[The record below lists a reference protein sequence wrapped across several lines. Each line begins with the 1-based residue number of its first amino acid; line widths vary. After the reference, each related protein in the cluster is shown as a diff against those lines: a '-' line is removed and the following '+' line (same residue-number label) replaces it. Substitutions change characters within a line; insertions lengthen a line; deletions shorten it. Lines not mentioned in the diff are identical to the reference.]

1 LGKGKNM
8 KIEELLREGKK
19 VLEKNNIEE
28 ASIISRSLL
37 QYVLKIDRNKL
48 VINKDEE
55 VENNKENEYIGY
67 IKEVAAGKPVQYITN
82 KQEFMGLSFFV
93 DENVLIPQPDTEILV
108 EEAIKYAN
116 QIKENVEI
124 LDMCT
129 GSGCIGVALAKH
141 VKNAKVTLVDI
152 STKAL
157 EVAKKN
163 AKENEVKEKVNFIQ
177 SDMFENIKSKFDVIV
192 SNPPYIK
199 TKVINELDLQVQ
211 NEPHLALDGG
221 ENGLKFYEILIN
233 EAPKYLK
240 ENGKIFLEIG
250 YDQKKEVEE
259 LARNSKLYKEI
270 ETVKDLA
277 NNDRVIELKR

>member
-1 LGKGKNM
+1 M

-67 IKEVAAGKPVQYITN
+67 IKEVAAGKPIQYITN
-82 KQEFMGLSFFV
+82 RQEFMGLSFFV

>member
-1 LGKGKNM
+1 M

-259 LARNSKLYKEI
+259 LARNSKLYKKI

>member
-1 LGKGKNM
+1 M

-67 IKEVAAGKPVQYITN
+67 IKEVADGKPVQYITN

>member
-1 LGKGKNM
+1 M

-67 IKEVAAGKPVQYITN
+67 IKEVAAGKPIQYITN
-82 KQEFMGLSFFV
+82 RQEFMGLSFFV

-141 VKNAKVTLVDI
+141 VKNAKVTLLDI

-250 YDQKKEVEE
+250 YDQKKEVEK

>member
-1 LGKGKNM
+1 M

-233 EAPKYLK
+233 EALKYLK

>member
-1 LGKGKNM
+1 M

-250 YDQKKEVEE
+250 YDQKKEVEK

>member
-1 LGKGKNM
+1 M

-55 VENNKENEYIGY
+55 VKNNKENEYIGY

>member
-1 LGKGKNM
+1 M

-199 TKVINELDLQVQ
+199 TNVINELDLQVQ

-259 LARNSKLYKEI
+259 LARNSKFYKKI

>member
-1 LGKGKNM
+1 M

-141 VKNAKVTLVDI
+141 VKNAKVNLVDI

>member
-1 LGKGKNM
+1 M

-28 ASIISRSLL
+28 ASIISRILL
-37 QYVLKIDRNKL
+37 EYVLKIDRNKL

-55 VENNKENEYIGY
+55 VENNKENEYMGY
-67 IKEVAAGKPVQYITN
+67 IKEVVAGKPVQYITN

-116 QIKENVEI
+116 QIKEDVEI

-177 SDMFENIKSKFDVIV
+177 SDMFENIKGKFDVIV

-221 ENGLKFYEILIN
+221 EDGLKFYEILIN

-259 LARNSKLYKEI
+259 LARNSKLYKKI
-270 ETVKDLA
+270 ENVKDLA

>member
-1 LGKGKNM
+1 M

-211 NEPHLALDGG
+211 NEPKLALDGG
-221 ENGLKFYEILIN
+221 ENGLKFYEILIS

-259 LARNSKLYKEI
+259 LARNSKFYKEI

-277 NNDRVIELKR
+277 NNDRVIELKK

>member
-1 LGKGKNM
+1 M

-28 ASIISRSLL
+28 ASIISRILL
-37 QYVLKIDRNKL
+37 EYVLKIDRNKL

-55 VENNKENEYIGY
+55 IENNKENEYMGY
-67 IKEVAAGKPVQYITN
+67 IKEVVAGKPVQYITN

-116 QIKENVEI
+116 QIKEDVEI

-177 SDMFENIKSKFDVIV
+177 SDMFENIKGKFDVIV

-221 ENGLKFYEILIN
+221 EDGLKFYEILIN

-270 ETVKDLA
+270 ENVKDLA

>member
-1 LGKGKNM
+1 
-8 KIEELLREGKK
+8 
-19 VLEKNNIEE
+19 
-28 ASIISRSLL
+28 
-37 QYVLKIDRNKL
+37 
-48 VINKDEE
+48 
-55 VENNKENEYIGY
+55 
-67 IKEVAAGKPVQYITN
+67 
-82 KQEFMGLSFFV
+82 
-93 DENVLIPQPDTEILV
+93 
-108 EEAIKYAN
+108 
-116 QIKENVEI
+116 
-124 LDMCT
+124 
-129 GSGCIGVALAKH
+129 
-141 VKNAKVTLVDI
+141 
-152 STKAL
+152 
-157 EVAKKN
+157 
-163 AKENEVKEKVNFIQ
+163 
-177 SDMFENIKSKFDVIV
+177 MFENIKSKFDVIV

>member
-1 LGKGKNM
+1 M

-240 ENGKIFLEIG
+240 GNGKIFLEIG

>member
-1 LGKGKNM
+1 M

-67 IKEVAAGKPVQYITN
+67 IKEVAAGKPIQYITN
-82 KQEFMGLSFFV
+82 RQEFMGLSFFV

-250 YDQKKEVEE
+250 YDQKKEVEK

>member
-1 LGKGKNM
+1 M

-277 NNDRVIELKR
+277 NNDRVIELKK

>member
-1 LGKGKNM
+1 M

>member
-1 LGKGKNM
+1 M

-28 ASIISRSLL
+28 ASIISRILL
-37 QYVLKIDRNKL
+37 EYVLKIDRNKL

-55 VENNKENEYIGY
+55 IENNKENEYMGY
-67 IKEVAAGKPVQYITN
+67 IKEVVAGKPVQYITN

-116 QIKENVEI
+116 QIKEDVEI

-177 SDMFENIKSKFDVIV
+177 SDMFENIKGKFDVIV

-221 ENGLKFYEILIN
+221 EDGLKFYEILIN

-259 LARNSKLYKEI
+259 LARNSKLYKKI

>member
-1 LGKGKNM
+1 M

-141 VKNAKVTLVDI
+141 VKNAEVTLVDI

>member
-1 LGKGKNM
+1 M

-28 ASIISRSLL
+28 ASIISRILL
-37 QYVLKIDRNKL
+37 EYVLKIDRNKL

-55 VENNKENEYIGY
+55 VENNKENEYMGY
-67 IKEVAAGKPVQYITN
+67 IKEVVAGKPVQYITN

-259 LARNSKLYKEI
+259 LARNSKLYKKI
-270 ETVKDLA
+270 ENVKDLA
-277 NNDRVIELKR
+277 NNDRVIELER

>member
-1 LGKGKNM
+1 M

-28 ASIISRSLL
+28 ASIISRILL
-37 QYVLKIDRNKL
+37 EYVLKIDRNKL

-55 VENNKENEYIGY
+55 VENNKENEYMGY

-108 EEAIKYAN
+108 EESIKYAN

-163 AKENEVKEKVNFIQ
+163 AEENEVKEKVNFIQ
-177 SDMFENIKSKFDVIV
+177 SDMFENIKGKFDVIV

>member
-1 LGKGKNM
+1 M

-141 VKNAKVTLVDI
+141 VKNAEVTLVDI

-250 YDQKKEVEE
+250 YDQKK
-259 LARNSKLYKEI
+259 K
-270 ETVKDLA
+270 
-277 NNDRVIELKR
+277 

>member
-1 LGKGKNM
+1 M

-141 VKNAKVTLVDI
+141 VKNAEVTLVDI

-163 AKENEVKEKVNFIQ
+163 AKENEDKEKVNFIQ

>member
-1 LGKGKNM
+1 M

-211 NEPHLALDGG
+211 NEPKLALDGG
-221 ENGLKFYEILIN
+221 ENGLKFYEILIS

-259 LARNSKLYKEI
+259 LARNSKNYKEI

>member
-1 LGKGKNM
+1 M

-28 ASIISRSLL
+28 ASIISRILL
-37 QYVLKIDRNKL
+37 EYVLKIDRNKL

-55 VENNKENEYIGY
+55 IENNKENEYMGY
-67 IKEVAAGKPVQYITN
+67 IKEVVAGKPVQYITN

>member
-1 LGKGKNM
+1 M

-55 VENNKENEYIGY
+55 VENNKKNEYIGY

-250 YDQKKEVEE
+250 YDQKKEVEK

>member
-1 LGKGKNM
+1 M

-67 IKEVAAGKPVQYITN
+67 IKEVAAGKPIQYITN
-82 KQEFMGLSFFV
+82 RQEFMGLSFFV

-157 EVAKKN
+157 EVAKKK

-250 YDQKKEVEE
+250 YDQKKEVEK

>member
-1 LGKGKNM
+1 M

-67 IKEVAAGKPVQYITN
+67 IKEVAAGKPIQYITN

-250 YDQKKEVEE
+250 YDQKKEVEK

>member
-1 LGKGKNM
+1 M
-8 KIEELLREGKK
+8 KLLREGKK

-28 ASIISRSLL
+28 ASIISRILL
-37 QYVLKIDRNKL
+37 EYVLKIDRNKL

-55 VENNKENEYIGY
+55 IENNKENEYIGY

-82 KQEFMGLSFFV
+82 KQDFMGLSFFV
-93 DENVLIPQPDTEILV
+93 DENVLSPQPDTEILV

>member
-1 LGKGKNM
+1 M
-8 KIEELLREGKK
+8 W
-19 VLEKNNIEE
+19 
-28 ASIISRSLL
+28 
-37 QYVLKIDRNKL
+37 
-48 VINKDEE
+48 
-55 VENNKENEYIGY
+55 
-67 IKEVAAGKPVQYITN
+67 
-82 KQEFMGLSFFV
+82 LSFFV

-259 LARNSKLYKEI
+259 LARNSKFYKEI

-277 NNDRVIELKR
+277 NNDRVIELKK

>member
-1 LGKGKNM
+1 M

-67 IKEVAAGKPVQYITN
+67 IKEVAAGKPIQYITN

>member
-1 LGKGKNM
+1 M

-129 GSGCIGVALAKH
+129 GSGSIGVALAKH

-152 STKAL
+152 STKSL
-157 EVAKKN
+157 EVAKK
-163 AKENEVKEKVNFIQ
+163 
-177 SDMFENIKSKFDVIV
+177 M
-192 SNPPYIK
+192 
-199 TKVINELDLQVQ
+199 
-211 NEPHLALDGG
+211 
-221 ENGLKFYEILIN
+221 
-233 EAPKYLK
+233 
-240 ENGKIFLEIG
+240 
-250 YDQKKEVEE
+250 QKKM
-259 LARNSKLYKEI
+259 KLK
-270 ETVKDLA
+270 K
-277 NNDRVIELKR
+277 K

>member
-1 LGKGKNM
+1 M
-8 KIEELLREGKK
+8 KIEELLRKGKK

-28 ASIISRSLL
+28 ASIISRILL
-37 QYVLKIDRNKL
+37 EYVLKIDRNKL

-55 VENNKENEYIGY
+55 VENNKENEYMGY
-67 IKEVAAGKPVQYITN
+67 IKEVVAGKPVQYITN

-116 QIKENVEI
+116 QIKEDVEI

-152 STKAL
+152 STKTL

-177 SDMFENIKSKFDVIV
+177 SDMFENIKGKFDVIV

>member
-1 LGKGKNM
+1 M

-28 ASIISRSLL
+28 ASIISRILL
-37 QYVLKIDRNKL
+37 EYVLKIDRNKL

-55 VENNKENEYIGY
+55 IENNKENEYMGY
-67 IKEVAAGKPVQYITN
+67 IKEVVAGKPVQYITN

-177 SDMFENIKSKFDVIV
+177 SDMFENIKDKFDVIV

-221 ENGLKFYEILIN
+221 EDGLKFYEILIN

-259 LARNSKLYKEI
+259 LARNSKLYKKI
-270 ETVKDLA
+270 ENVKDLA

>member
-1 LGKGKNM
+1 M

-141 VKNAKVTLVDI
+141 VKNAEVTLVDI

-270 ETVKDLA
+270 ETVKDLS
-277 NNDRVIELKR
+277 NNDRVIVLKR

>member
-1 LGKGKNM
+1 M

-82 KQEFMGLSFFV
+82 KQDFMGLSFFV

>member
-1 LGKGKNM
+1 M

-67 IKEVAAGKPVQYITN
+67 IKEVAAGKPIQYITN
-82 KQEFMGLSFFV
+82 RQEFMGLSFFV
-93 DENVLIPQPDTEILV
+93 DENVLIPQPDTELLV

-250 YDQKKEVEE
+250 YDQKKEVEK

>member
-1 LGKGKNM
+1 M

-28 ASIISRSLL
+28 ASIISRILL
-37 QYVLKIDRNKL
+37 EYVLKIDRNKL

-55 VENNKENEYIGY
+55 IENNKENEYMGY
-67 IKEVAAGKPVQYITN
+67 IKEVVAGKPVQYITN
-82 KQEFMGLSFFV
+82 KQEFMGISFFV

-177 SDMFENIKSKFDVIV
+177 SDMFENIKGKFDVIV

-221 ENGLKFYEILIN
+221 EDGLKFYEILIN

-259 LARNSKLYKEI
+259 LARNSKLYKKI
-270 ETVKDLA
+270 ENVKDLA

>member
-1 LGKGKNM
+1 M

-55 VENNKENEYIGY
+55 VENNKKNEYIGY

-233 EAPKYLK
+233 EALKYLK